1 MSESSIG
8 ACGHCATLNRIQS
21 GRPTEKAICG
31 KCKKPLFTGL
41 PIDLNTQTFA
51 SHLKGDI
58 PLLVDFWADWC
69 GPCKMMAPTFKQAA
83 VKLEPSIRLGKVD
96 TEAERTLAS
105 QYQIQSIPTM
115 ILFKGGREVA
125 RQSGSMPL
133 PSLLSWVRSHVG

>member
-1 MSESSIG
+1 MSENSIG
-8 ACGHCATLNRIQS
+8 ACGHCSTLNRIQS
-21 GRPTEKAICG
+21 GRPTEQAICG

-41 PIDLNTQTFA
+41 PIDLTTQTFA

-58 PLLVDFWADWC
+58 PMLVDFWADWC

-83 VKLEPSIRLGKVD
+83 TELEPDIRLGKVD

-115 ILFKGGREVA
+115 ILFKSGREVS
-125 RQSGSMPL
+125 RQSGAMTL
-133 PSLLSWVRSHVG
+133 PSLLSWARSKVT